1 MQCLRCQQDN
11 PIHARFCLGCGAR
24 LARVYGACGAD
35 WPPGARFCLT
45 SKIALEGEPQE
56 VTVRPGNPGR
66 STVLSKREALRLFG
80 PFDRVR
86 RCLATPRRFAD
97 E

>member
-24 LARVYGACGAD
+24 LALVYGACRAD
-35 WPPGARFCLT
+35 WPQEARFCLT
-45 SKIALEGEPQE
+45 SKTALDGEP
-56 VTVRPGNPGR
+56 R

>member
-1 MQCLRCQQDN
+1 MQCLRCQQDT

-24 LARVYGACGAD
+24 LALVDGACGAD
-35 WPPGARFCLT
+35 WPQEVRFCLT
-45 SKIALEGEPQE
+45 WKTALEGERQE
-56 VTVRPGNPGR
+56 VTVWPGNPGR
-66 STVLSKREALRLFG
+66 STVLSKREVPRLFG